1 MRKVSATLKVWG
13 KTEGIS
19 LFLESI
25 RMVSEYFKIIVEDK
39 NSPSRISEVILVV
52 PENGKSYK
60 AES

>member
-1 MRKVSATLKVWG
+1 MTV
-13 KTEGIS
+13 I
-19 LFLESI
+19 
-25 RMVSEYFKIIVEDK
+25 MVSLLAAQVWYSLNLVKCFSFCWSIIVEDK